1 MARYTGPKN
10 RINRK
15 FGEPILGS
23 GKDLDKNSFPPGQHG
38 NSKKRKTQSEYA
50 VQLREKQKAKYTY
63 MVLEKQFRNTY
74 FEAARLKGATGEN
87 LMKLLES
94 RLDNTVFRMGFAPT
108 RTAAR
113 QLVSHNHIMVNGH
126 SVNIPSYQ
134 MKPGDVL
141 ELKPKSKANTSITS
155 MARPRGQRITW
166 VDFNEKDFKGTFIM
180 APERENVP
188 ENIKEQLIV
197 ELYSK

>member
-23 GKDLDKNSFPPGQHG
+23 GKDLDKNSFPPGMHG

-87 LMKLLES
+87 LVKLLES
-94 RLDNTVFRMGFAPT
+94 RLDNTVFRMGFTAT

-113 QLVSHNHIMVNGH
+113 QLVSHRHIMVNGET
-126 SVNIPSYQ
+126 VNIPSYTL
-134 MKPGDVL
+134 KPGDVL
-141 ELKPKSKANTSITS
+141 ELKPKSKANTSITE
-155 MARPRGQRITW
+155 MARPKGVRINW
-166 VDFNEKDFKGTFIM
+166 VDFNEREFKGTYIM
-180 APERENVP
+180 HPERESVP

>member
-23 GKDLDKNSFPPGQHG
+23 GKNLDKNSFPPGMHG
-38 NSKKRKTQSEYA
+38 NSKKRKTQSEYST
-50 VQLREKQKAKYTY
+50 QLREKQKAKYTY
-63 MVLEKQFRNTY
+63 LVLEKQFRNTY

-87 LMKLLES
+87 LVKLLES

-108 RTAAR
+108 RSAAR
-113 QLVSHNHIMVNGH
+113 QLVSHRHIMVNGE
-126 SVNIPSYQ
+126 SVNIPSYSL
-134 MKPGDVL
+134 KPGDVI
-141 ELKPKSKANTSITS
+141 ELKPKSKANHDITG
-155 MARPRGQRITW
+155 MARPKGQRINW
-166 VDFNEKDFKGTFIM
+166 VDFNEKEFKGTYLM
-180 APERENVP
+180 HPERESVP

>member
-23 GKDLDKNSFPPGQHG
+23 GKNLDKNSFPPGMHG
-38 NSKKRKTQSEYA
+38 NSKKRKTMSEYSL
-50 VQLREKQKAKYTY
+50 QLREKQKAKYTY
-63 MVLEKQFRNTY
+63 LVLEKQFRNTY

-87 LMKLLES
+87 LIKLLES
-94 RLDNTVFRMGFAPT
+94 RLDNSVFRMGFAPT

-113 QLVSHNHIMVNGH
+113 QLVSHRHILVNGE
-126 SVNIPSYQ
+126 SVNIPSYSL
-134 MKPGDVL
+134 KAGDVV
-141 ELKPKSKANTSITS
+141 ELKPKSKANNVITS
-155 MARPRGQRITW
+155 LAHPKAARIAW
-166 VDFNEKDFKGTFIM
+166 VDFNEKEFKGTFLM
-180 APERENVP
+180 APERESVP

>member
-23 GKDLDKNSFPPGQHG
+23 GKNLDKNSFPPGMHG
-38 NSKKRKTQSEYA
+38 NSKKRKTQSEYST
-50 VQLREKQKAKYTY
+50 QLREKQKAKYTY
-63 MVLEKQFRNTY
+63 LVLEKQFRNTY

-87 LMKLLES
+87 LVKLLES
-94 RLDNTVFRMGFAPT
+94 RLDNSVFRMGFAPT
-108 RTAAR
+108 RSAAR
-113 QLVSHNHIMVNGH
+113 QLVSHRHIMVNGE
-126 SVNIPSYQ
+126 SVNIPSYCL
-134 MKPGDVL
+134 KPGDTV
-141 ELKPKSKANTSITS
+141 ELKPKSKANNDITG
-155 MARPRGQRITW
+155 MARPKGQRINW
-166 VDFNEKDFKGTFIM
+166 VEFNEKEFKGTYIM
-180 APERENVP
+180 HPERESVP